1 MSFASKPVHCRNCRC
16 PPRRRSRARFLSE
29 RQGVMN
35 AHSKQASEHHP
46 DKGGTDAKMAELN
59 EARDNTLKEVG
70 NG

>member
-1 MSFASKPVHCRNCRC
+1 
-16 PPRRRSRARFLSE
+16 
-29 RQGVMN
+29 MN
-35 AHSKQASEHHP
+35 AHSKQASEHHQ